1 VLRALFLFQIIN
13 IIMSKPVKIIY
24 PVIALILMAV
34 PISAAAAFPNF
45 APDQVSPQSVW
56 SFLQKQYSGS
66 SFYDKLTSV
75 LEKFAAEKIFR
86 NADQEVPKEPQYTVK
101 TTKKILVTAYSSTPD
116 QTDNTPFLTANGSF
130 VKDGVMAC
138 NFLAFGTK
146 VRLPEIYGDKVFVV
160 ADRMAPQNYH
170 KADIWME
177 SRTQALEFGVKIAKI
192 EILN

>member
-1 VLRALFLFQIIN
+1 
-13 IIMSKPVKIIY
+13 MSKPVKIIY

-34 PISAAAAFPNF
+34 PISAAAAFPDF
-45 APDQVSPQSVW
+45 APDQISTQSVW
-56 SFLQKQYSGS
+56 NFLQEQYSGS

-116 QTDNTPFLTANGSF
+116 QTDNTPYLTANGSF
-130 VKDGVMAC
+130 VKEGVLAC